1 MGLNEH
7 FTPRSPNTVQGR
19 EAETAATGAPL
30 GEALRKPS
38 PIPKGRVSFLRLD
51 ADDWT
56 NAVFRQSVNATA
68 SFWGVEPAMPYS
80 ITLRSRIDAT
90 ITGWYDGSRSR
101 WSTDHKRRRLFHN
114 KHEAKSIREELRSL
128 CPRNVKVINVEPE
141 QVDDNGA
148 RIWKGFT
155 GFDWP

>member
-1 MGLNEH
+1 
-7 FTPRSPNTVQGR
+7 
-19 EAETAATGAPL
+19 
-30 GEALRKPS
+30 
-38 PIPKGRVSFLRLD
+38 
-51 ADDWT
+51 
-56 NAVFRQSVNATA
+56 
-68 SFWGVEPAMPYS
+68 MPYS

-128 CPRNVKVINVEPE
+128 CPRNVRVINVEPE

-155 GFDWP
+155 GFDRP